1 MKMIIYL
8 FDQQLR
14 KTETNECGLLFFM
27 SSVCIISL
35 GIYKTQSQLKNS

>member
-14 KTETNECGLLFFM
+14 KTETNECGLLFFY
-27 SSVCIISL
+27 VISM
-35 GIYKTQSQLKNS
+35 YN